1 MHLLFTSGVN
11 LGQLKLDGGLFSIV
25 CNDVNVLRRHPGCTT
40 APHALALPLLWAGM
54 ALRYCTTPPHAS
66 RDKSQ
71 SSPSTHLL
79 GCAGQKPKLSRS
91 LLHPFL
97 SVAILLISP
106 LIISPLSRSLARSA
120 VCRATARE
128 QWSSPVQTWGVK
140 APTSV
145 RWLWSV
151 SWLRWAPTSQPQRPV
166 WEYWTVFIPGM
177 CIRSSGKVFARGFR
191 ATGCCSVIAC
201 VCLREREGDRR
212 KRDR

>member
-1 MHLLFTSGVN
+1 M
-11 LGQLKLDGGLFSIV
+11 DGGLFSVV
-25 CNDVNVLRRHPGCTT
+25 CNDANVLRRHPGCTT
-40 APHALALPLLWAGM
+40 ALHALALPSLWAGM
-54 ALRYCTTPPHAS
+54 APRYCTTKPHAS

-106 LIISPLSRSLARSA
+106 LIISPLSSLPLARSLARSA

-145 RWLWSV
+145 RW
-151 SWLRWAPTSQPQRPV
+151 P
-166 WEYWTVFIPGM
+166 
-177 CIRSSGKVFARGFR
+177 
-191 ATGCCSVIAC
+191 
-201 VCLREREGDRR
+201 
-212 KRDR
+212 